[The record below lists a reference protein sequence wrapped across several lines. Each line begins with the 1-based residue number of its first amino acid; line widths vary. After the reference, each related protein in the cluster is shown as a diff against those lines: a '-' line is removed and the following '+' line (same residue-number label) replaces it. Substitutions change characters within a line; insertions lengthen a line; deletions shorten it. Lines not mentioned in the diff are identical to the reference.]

1 MAFTLRDATHA
12 DLPAVG
18 KLAGELVRMHRDL
31 DARRWM
37 CLDGVEEGYARYFA
51 GQLGQAG
58 TILLVAEDDTTRAI
72 VGYTYAGRE
81 ERNWMELREAG
92 GRLHD
97 LYVVESA
104 RRQGIGAAL
113 IREAIRRLRALGETQ
128 LVFTSAWQ
136 NTLIRDVLGAM
147 GFRPTSV
154 EMTMDVG

>member
-1 MAFTLRDATHA
+1 MAFTIRDATLD

-18 KLAGELVRMHRDL
+18 KLAGALVRMHRDY

-37 CLDGVEEGYARYFA
+37 CPDGVEEGYARYFA
-51 GQLGQAG
+51 SQLGQAG
-58 TILLVAEDDTTRAI
+58 TIILVAEDEATKAI

-81 ERNWMELREAG
+81 DRNWMELREACG
-92 GRLHD
+92 KLHD
-97 LYVVESA
+97 LFVIEAA
-104 RRQGIGAAL
+104 RRQGIGATL

-128 LVFTSAWQ
+128 LVFTSAWP
-136 NTLIRDVLGAM
+136 NTVIRDVMGAM